1 MKILL
6 IGEYSNVHATL
17 TKGLRE
23 LGHEVVVAS
32 DGDGW
37 KNYDRDV
44 DLRRA
49 STRRG
54 VSLCYF
60 LHLLR
65 CFRHF
70 RGFDVV
76 QLINPVFISLKG
88 ERIAPFYRYLRRHN
102 RRVFLGAFGM
112 DYYWVKAGL
121 DCTTFRYSDFNIGI
135 KVRERED
142 NRIWIAD
149 WLKGSKGTLNH
160 LIARDCDGIVAGLY
174 EYYTAYKKEWEHKLR
189 FIPFPIDADAATL
202 IPDFEKKVFAPNRKV
217 RFFIGI
223 QRARNSYKGTDI
235 MLRALL
241 RLKEQYPD
249 AVEIVQVENVPFEQY
264 KQLLL
269 SSDVLLD
276 QLYAYTPA
284 MNALQAMAQGLIVV
298 GGGEPENYEI
308 LGCSDLRPILNV
320 QPNEES
326 VYEAL
331 SWLVEHKS
339 EIPNLSHESRIYIER
354 YHDHIK
360 VAQQYLDFWQSS
372 SFSSCPPLN
381 QRS

>member
-1 MKILL
+1 
-6 IGEYSNVHATL
+6 
-17 TKGLRE
+17 
-23 LGHEVVVAS
+23 
-32 DGDGW
+32 
-37 KNYDRDV
+37 
-44 DLRRA
+44 
-49 STRRG
+49 
-54 VSLCYF
+54 
-60 LHLLR
+60 
-65 CFRHF
+65 
-70 RGFDVV
+70 
-76 QLINPVFISLKG
+76 
-88 ERIAPFYRYLRRHN
+88 
-102 RRVFLGAFGM
+102 
-112 DYYWVKAGL
+112 
-121 DCTTFRYSDFNIGI
+121 
-135 KVRERED
+135 
-142 NRIWIAD
+142 
-149 WLKGSKGTLNH
+149 
-160 LIARDCDGIVAGLY
+160 
-174 EYYTAYKKEWEHKLR
+174 
-189 FIPFPIDADAATL
+189 
-202 IPDFEKKVFAPNRKV
+202 
-217 RFFIGI
+217 
-223 QRARNSYKGTDI
+223 

-360 VAQQYLDFWQSS
+360 VARQYLDFWQSS